1 MQSYV
6 FISGAGG
13 VLGNTFAS
21 QCAAQ
26 GWNLLLT
33 DIDGTSLRKIAE
45 EQRRDHSVDVRAFP
59 CDLRDVSAREELF
72 RTLEALNLRIWMVIN
87 VAGIDFGGRFLDRR
101 RSELRDIIRVNVE
114 STVDISHMALGL
126 RDGRKPFRII
136 TVASLAGF
144 YTMPFKATYAASKA
158 FLINLMRALGEE
170 LREAGVSTTL
180 LCPAGLKTRP
190 DAVAAIES
198 QGLLGKL
205 TTVEVDRVVT
215 ATLNGALR
223 SRRVIIP
230 GSLNRVL
237 LAAGSWIP
245 STWKSKA
252 IHWKWSQAHKR
263 RKRSA
268 ANVPGRSVRRLAK
281 LPLVA
286 FTGGTQK
293 QR

>member
-13 VLGNTFAS
+13 VLGNTFARQS
-21 QCAAQ
+21 AAQ

-33 DIDGTSLRKIAE
+33 DIDETALTKIAE
-45 EQRRDHSVDVRAFP
+45 ELRRDRTVDVRAFP
-59 CDLRDVSAREELF
+59 CDLRNESAREELF
-72 RTLEALNLRIWMVIN
+72 RTLESLNLRIWMVIN

-144 YTMPFKATYAASKA
+144 YAMPFKATYAASKA
-158 FLINLMRALGEE
+158 FLINLMGALGEE

-180 LCPAGLKTRP
+180 LCPAGLKTRS

-198 QGLLGKL
+198 QGIMGKL
-205 TTVEVDRVVT
+205 TTIEVDRVVD
-215 ATLNGALR
+215 ATLKGAIK
-223 SRRVIIP
+223 SRKIIIP
-230 GSLNRVL
+230 GSLNRTL
-237 LAAGSWIP
+237 LAAGTWIP

-252 IHWKWSQAHKR
+252 IRWKWNLAHNR
-263 RKRSA
+263 RKRTA
-268 ANVPGRSVRRLAK
+268 ANVPGRPGRRLAK

-293 QR
+293 QK